1 MAVTSIWAIKGRV
14 NDVIRYARNP
24 EKTVE
29 KNRKKLA
36 ALHAIGDVVEY
47 AADDIK
53 TEQRA
58 YVTGIN
64 CTEQTAVKKFNR
76 TLNMYENKG
85 TRVCYHGYQSFAEN
99 EVDAATAHEIGVKLA
114 ESLWGNRFQVLVAT
128 HCNTG
133 HYHNHFVLCATSF
146 VDGKKFDNN
155 HEDYRR
161 MREESDRLCKEY
173 GLSVIKNP
181 KESVKNY
188 AEWKAEQNGEPTL
201 RGAIREAIDIAIR
214 GSTTKAQFLDAMDQM
229 GFIIDQSGKYSK
241 IKQVGNE
248 RFVRFKSLGEGYSVE
263 EILERIYDNDR
274 PVYPK
279 IPEQES
285 PGQIFDEEN
294 ERVSDMGYIGVYRCY
309 HKALTVTAERPHTNR
324 RMYFL
329 IRQDQSAK
337 RLYMDQYELL
347 YSHNLNS
354 SSDVT
359 AYKVEAMKNIDEYTK
374 LRNDYRNALKRA
386 QRSGNTDAVSQAKYN
401 IELCT
406 RKLSK
411 LRREVTTCDEVLQR
425 VDRVRENLLRI
436 EQEKFRGKEG
446 VDYEHISGRG
456 GSGREDE
463 PKRS

>member
-47 AADDIK
+47 AADAIK
-53 TEQRA
+53 TEQRVF
-58 YVTGIN
+58 VTGIN

-76 TLNMYENKG
+76 TLNIYGNKG

-173 GLSVIKNP
+173 GLSVIKRP
-181 KESVKNY
+181 KESGKNY

-229 GFIIDQSGKYSK
+229 GFIIDQSGKYPK
-241 IKQVGNE
+241 IKQIGNE

-279 IPEQES
+279 IPKQES
-285 PGQIFDEEN
+285 PGQIFDEEK
-294 ERVSDMGYIGVYRCY
+294 ELVSDMGYIGVYRCY
-309 HKALTVTAERPHTNR
+309 NKAFTVTADRPHTNR

-329 IRQDQSAK
+329 IRQDHSAK

-354 SSDVT
+354 SDDVV
-359 AYKVEAMKNIDEYTK
+359 AYKAAAMKEIEEYTK
-374 LRNDYRNALKRA
+374 LRSDYRNALKRA
-386 QRSGNTDAVSQAKYN
+386 MRAKDADAVSQARYN

-406 RKLSK
+406 RKLSR

-425 VDRVRENLLRI
+425 VDRIRENLLRI

-446 VDYEHISGRG
+446 SDRIIKSEL
-456 GSGREDE
+456 E
-463 PKRS
+463 K

>member
-29 KNRKKLA
+29 KNRDQLA

-47 AADDIK
+47 AADEIK

-58 YVTGIN
+58 FVTGIN
-64 CTEQTAVKKFNR
+64 CTELTAVKKFNR
-76 TLNMYENKG
+76 TLNMYGNIG

-114 ESLWGNRFQVLVAT
+114 ENLWGDRFQVLVAT

-161 MREESDRLCKEY
+161 MREESDRLCREY
-173 GLSVIKNP
+173 GLSVIRNP
-181 KESVKNY
+181 KESGKNY
-188 AEWKAEQNGEPTL
+188 AEWKAEQKGETTL
-201 RGAIREAIDIAIR
+201 RGSIREAIDIAVR

-229 GFIIDQSGKYSK
+229 GFIIDQSGKHPK

-248 RFVRFKSLGEGYSVE
+248 RFVRFKSLGEGYTVE
-263 EILERIYDNDR
+263 EILERIYGNDR
-274 PVYPK
+274 PIYPK
-279 IPEQES
+279 IPKQES
-285 PGQIFDEEN
+285 PQQIFDGEN
-294 ERVSDMGYIGVYRCY
+294 ERVLNMGYIGVYRCY
-309 HKALTVTAERPHTNR
+309 NKALTVTADRPHTNR

-329 IRQDQSAK
+329 IRQDHSAK

-354 SSDVT
+354 SDDVKS
-359 AYKVEAMKNIDEYTK
+359 YKAEAIKTIDEYTK

-386 QRSGNTDAVSQAKYN
+386 QRLGNTDAVKQARYN

-411 LRREVTTCDEVLQR
+411 LRREVTTCDEVLAR
-425 VDRVRENLLRI
+425 VDRMRENLFRI
-436 EQEKFRGKEG
+436 EQEKFRGKETC
-446 VDYEHISGRG
+446 DRIIKSKLE
-456 GSGREDE
+456 
-463 PKRS
+463 K